1 MPPTMPP
8 YAPDAQPLNDARTRL
23 VDKVWLSFF
32 NSLVAQINSLIIIV
46 AGGITQLTGPV
57 TTGVGGGVQ
66 ATTITPTGVTPGTY
80 GDALNVGQFTV
91 NAAGQITAAMDVP
104 ISASGTVGPLSPHY
118 EPLTNG
124 DPINPDLI
132 YNSNGDVVMAW
143 VVP

>member
-1 MPPTMPP
+1 MPVR
-8 YAPDAQPLNDARTRL
+8 YAPDTSPIVGQGGRATTW
-23 VDKVWLSFF
+23 WLQWF
-32 NSLVAQINSLIIIV
+32 NSLTATINELIIIA

-91 NAAGQITAAMDVP
+91 AADGRITAAMDVP
-104 ISASGTVGPLSPHY
+104 ISAAGTVGPLSPHY

-124 DPINPDLI
+124 NPTNPDLI
-132 YNSNGDVVMAW
+132 YNSDGDVVMAW